1 MSEREDKP
9 KRLMTALEDHGTE
22 GIAIL
27 TAEPSPVIRSLIYI
41 MVSLVLSG
49 LLWSFIGRAD
59 VIVTAHGK
67 LGTEPEA
74 HRVYTPFDGVLADIY
89 MEEGMPV
96 AKGDILA
103 RINSPTAID
112 IVTRA
117 FEAQMRLKEAL
128 GRYKLFL
135 AEKQAMEH
143 KIDALKA
150 QIDTEEKAHEKRIQ
164 PDMARLAEK
173 QRQKLEKARAK
184 VDKAKQE
191 MERTKRILQENERLF
206 ESSGSPGISRQ
217 VVEKNRDEYQSKMA
231 DYELAKFAIKE
242 FEANLNK
249 EYLEKQKNIQ
259 SKSENLKNL
268 YAQYEE
274 QIIKLQE
281 ATTRAETEVR
291 IARISADKGA
301 RVTLEDID
309 EDSFVRITAP
319 VSGVLTNVAL
329 SQPGDKVDAKM
340 PLGKITPADARM
352 MLFIEILE
360 QDRGFLREGSTVKVK
375 FGAFPYPLYGSIDG
389 LLEYIAPSTT
399 FNSKTKKLIY
409 EGHVSLERD
418 HFLVG
423 NAKFPLHFGMT
434 ATAEIVVRQRRL
446 IDMALDPFRRFVG

>member
-1 MSEREDKP
+1 MNEREDKP
-9 KRLMTALEDHGTE
+9 KRLMTALEDHSIE

-27 TAEPSPVIRSLIYI
+27 TAEPSRVIRTLIYI

-49 LLWSFIGRAD
+49 LLWSFVGRAD
-59 VIVTAHGK
+59 VIVTAHGR
-67 LGTEPEA
+67 LGTQPEA
-74 HRVYTPFDGVLADIY
+74 HRIYPPYDGVLADIY
-89 MEEGMPV
+89 IEEGMPV
-96 AKGDILA
+96 SKGDILA
-103 RINSPTAID
+103 RINSPAAID
-112 IVTRA
+112 IVTQA
-117 FEAQMRLKEAL
+117 FEAQMQLKEAL
-128 GRYKLFL
+128 RRYKLFL
-135 AEKQAMEH
+135 AEKKAMEQ
-143 KIDALKA
+143 KIKALEVQIDA
-150 QIDTEEKAHEKRIQ
+150 EEKAHEKRIQ
-164 PDMARLAEK
+164 PDMTRLAEE

-191 MERTKRILQENERLF
+191 MERTKKILQENERLF
-206 ESSGSPGISRQ
+206 ESPGSQAISRQ
-217 VVEKNRDEYQSKMA
+217 VVEKNRDEYQSKAA
-231 DYELAKFAIKE
+231 DYELAEIAIKK
-242 FEANLNK
+242 FEVNLNK
-249 EYLEKQKNIQ
+249 EYQEKQNKFQN
-259 SKSENLKNL
+259 KSENLKNL

-274 QIIKLQE
+274 QVIKLEE
-281 ATTRAETEVR
+281 ATARAETEVR
-291 IARISADKGA
+291 IARISADKDA

-340 PLGKITPADARM
+340 PLAKITPADARM

-375 FGAFPYPLYGSIDG
+375 FNAFPYPIYGFIDG

-399 FNSKTKKLIY
+399 HNSETKKFVY

-423 NAKFPLHFGMT
+423 NAKFPLNFGMT

-446 IDMALDPFRRFVG
+446 IDMALDPFREFAG